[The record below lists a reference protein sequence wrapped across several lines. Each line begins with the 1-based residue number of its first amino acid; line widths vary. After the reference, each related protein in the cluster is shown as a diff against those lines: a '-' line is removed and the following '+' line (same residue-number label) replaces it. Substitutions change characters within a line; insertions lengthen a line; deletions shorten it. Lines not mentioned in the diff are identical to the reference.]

1 MTSFKS
7 GSRFL
12 LAVPVAAF
20 LVSQGVSPVSA
31 QSLPDATGQ
40 EVLIKS
46 SLSTFNDANVTGNY
60 SVFHAK
66 LSKPFRDQFSP
77 EKLKATFKSFNEQNI
92 DFDFIVS
99 KEPIA
104 DIPSAIDGDGTLALN
119 GHFDTKPSRITY
131 KLEYIRSDSEWKL
144 VGINV
149 KLGEGNKPAEPAATP
164 APAPAE
170 KSSSGKV
177 QMK

>member
-1 MTSFKS
+1 MTSFMS

-12 LAVPVAAF
+12 LALPVAAF
-20 LVSQGVSPVSA
+20 IVSQSA
-31 QSLPDATGQ
+31 DLAFAQALPDATGQ

-60 SVFHAK
+60 AVLHAK
-66 LSKPFRDQFSP
+66 LSKPFRDQFPP
-77 EKLKATFKSFNEQNI
+77 EKLKTTFKSFNEQNI

-99 KEPIA
+99 KQPIA
-104 DIPSAIDGDGTLALN
+104 DIPSAIDGDGTLTLN
-119 GHFDTKPSRITY
+119 GHFDTKPSRVTY
-131 KLEYIRSDSEWKL
+131 KLEYIRSDGDWKL

-149 KLGEGNKPAEPAATP
+149 KLGEGNKPAEPA
-164 APAPAE
+164 PAE

-177 QMK
+177 QIK